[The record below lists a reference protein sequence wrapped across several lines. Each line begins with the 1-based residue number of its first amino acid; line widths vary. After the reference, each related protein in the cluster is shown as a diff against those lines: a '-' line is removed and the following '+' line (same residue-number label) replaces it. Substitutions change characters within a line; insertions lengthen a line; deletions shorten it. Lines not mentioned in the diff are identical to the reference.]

1 MQRPPGEARWPRLYP
16 PTEEAGCPL
25 RLGEKDGGGWGRG
38 NLGLWA
44 MELEFEPMTAF
55 RPHPLCCQL
64 PGGQQVCWSQPPG
77 AQLTASL

>member
-1 MQRPPGEARWPRLYP
+1 MEEAR
-16 PTEEAGCPL
+16 CPL

-55 RPHPLCCQL
+55 QPHPLFCLL

-77 AQLTASL
+77 ARLIASL